1 MQIMANKN
9 FGIAIHGGAGTIL
22 KSRMDPKKE
31 KKYIDALHQAL
42 DAGHQILADGGNA
55 LEAVTASVVKLEDCP
70 LFNAGRGSVFTSNGK
85 IEMDASLMDGNT
97 LNAGAVAMVRGF
109 KNPVLLAKSVMENSE
124 HIMLAGKGAEK
135 FALKNGFKK
144 MKDDYFFTEARYKQ
158 LIRAK
163 KENKIILDHDD
174 KKYGTVGAVAKDKH
188 GNLAAATST
197 GGMTNKKF
205 GRIGDSPIIGSG
217 TYADNTSC
225 AVSCTGSGEY
235 FIRLNVAF
243 HVSSL
248 MNYAGMSLE
257 QACHKVIHELLPG
270 IEGDGG
276 LIAIDYKGNICLPFN
291 TEGMYRAYR
300 INKRKAHIAIYK

>member
-1 MQIMANKN
+1 MAKN
-9 FGIAIHGGAGTIL
+9 TFGIAIHGGAGTIL
-22 KSRMDPKKE
+22 KSKMDPKKE
-31 KKYIDALHQAL
+31 KKYKDALGLAL
-42 DAGHQILADGGNA
+42 DAGHQIIADGGTA
-55 LEAVTASVVKLEDCP
+55 IEAVTASVVKLEDSP

-97 LNAGAVAMVRGF
+97 LNAGAVAMIRGF
-109 KNPVLLAKSVMENSE
+109 KNPVLLAKSIMENSE

-135 FALKNGFKK
+135 FALKSGFKK
-144 MKDDYFFTEARYKQ
+144 KKEDYFFTETRYRQ

-174 KKYGTVGAVAKDKH
+174 HKYGTVGAVAKDKH

-217 TYADNTSC
+217 TYAHNGSC

-235 FIRLNVAF
+235 FMRLNVAF

-248 MNYAGMSLE
+248 MNYASMSLE
-257 QACHKVIHELLPG
+257 QACHKIIHELLPG
-270 IEGDGG
+270 INGDGG
-276 LIAIDYKGNICLPFN
+276 LIAIDHLGNVCLPFN

-300 INKRKAHIAIYK
+300 INQRKAHIALYK